1 METSRLADYF
11 VVVGFHQEK
20 ENAGSSHE
28 GVGKILQRF
37 PEKDWEDVPFH
48 PGIELFCQPGG
59 WSLYPAHRD
68 PMFHLSVLTDVEAHR
83 HYCAVLSFFEQVK
96 VIGQK
101 PTDDW
106 EAEDVEPVV
115 MYAPK
120 CLVLITRLE
129 YFETIR
135 NCLGLIYTVYIEGH
149 DRPIESLVGN
159 ILGHVQVPPPGG
171 PQVLFSI
178 GADDRQALQPPLTE
192 SLPITRNTVAFLV
205 QCIGIQNFVSL
216 FCAALTDNKILFLS
230 TSYNRL
236 ADACSGLLALL
247 FPMKYSYVYIP
258 VLPAYLIEV
267 LNTPTPFI
275 MGMHSSLKNEMS
287 EMVDVIVA
295 DLDGGRVTVP
305 ECVQLP
311 LPPSSMLERVQ
322 AELTM
327 VLSPD
332 LKIADMAFP
341 VSPKGSTRPEVVDKQ
356 IRAIILRLQAE
367 LLDCYRSCLCFIR
380 IHPSPVITFNK
391 GRFLFGRGLV
401 HEEFLSKLVDGMSF
415 NTFVGE
421 RGPPYRLCDIFDKL
435 VANIQ
440 EIINREG
447 SVPEKTLKRI
457 DDVADQLLHNEI
469 PNKSPVLQKIPQPS
483 EDVYSKQVQPF
494 PFLDPVKVAE
504 VIDDGMAKALVQS
517 MNPRIAKLRA
527 PKAQV
532 VPVGPPLP
540 NLEEQINLLNNS
552 ARRLEVLRTCISFIF
567 ESKLLDARRLFPAVL
582 RSLKSR
588 IARQALC
595 QELTAQVDA
604 NRALLQGQQFD
615 MVVRLINCALQEDS
629 ATEEYSLVMLIL
641 PLLTAFC
648 RKLCPGV
655 IQFAYS
661 CTQDHPVWA
670 STQFWE
676 TAFYA
681 DVELNI
687 KALYLPES
695 NHKEAHNEGFAASSD
710 SLSNSSN
717 TSTNGVSVPEDKT
730 ALEIAAEQLKSWPH
744 LSREVQDELIQN
756 EEGIVYS
763 QAVHYANRMVCLR
776 VPLDASRG
784 LKNSITL
791 ERDSGGSS
799 NQTGSIGGSDDYDR
813 EIDYADSDVGAVV
826 CKFVSRFID
835 KVCTEAGVSQDHLKN
850 LHTMIP
856 GLVSM
861 QMETLEAV
869 NKESKRLPPIKKPT
883 ILKPILLPG
892 EDLYLEGLRGYL
904 LPDGREDGQGGVLGG
919 PALLPAEG
927 AIFITAYRIIFKGT
941 PVDMQACEQV
951 VTRSFPVA
959 TLLKEKKISVTN
971 HCNQLNLE
979 QFLPEGM
986 QLRSET
992 FQLMKIAFDEECG
1005 LEKIEMFRKTA
1016 VKLRYPQS
1024 VYQMFAFHGADVS
1037 PALTAQMKNKEKS
1050 TTLRKIAKTSKTF
1063 LRSGRRSHTGKGKS
1077 TPRKEKYAVPPF
1089 NIGDPATVARL
1100 QHQSSSNRNS
1110 VMSTSVDSVTD
1121 VDSRPSSLMLEDDE
1135 LSKPEHS
1142 FFTLKWG
1149 SKKLPVIDENDT
1161 GTLKPRDHLT
1171 PEKLIERLF
1180 VQDYHRLGLGS
1191 LPNANGAQSKS
1202 VPVAPFRISEVNI
1215 HFEVCKSYPPVVV
1228 VPGAC
1233 SDDNIRRL
1241 AKCHRQNRFPSICWR
1256 HPRTKSLLIRSS
1268 GFHGRGV
1275 MGMIKSS
1282 QNASTG
1288 ASDTSTSKSLEQ
1300 EKYFSTVVL
1309 NTPYGSYYKS
1319 DSLVSLNTIMPAT
1332 NEGADRTPIIGSRKQ
1347 HDQRSGTL
1355 LQRGLLRSSG
1365 GKSIQSLRPSFRRFK
1380 SPSFGSKGF
1389 MRFKGPRLRNKDEYP
1404 MRKQKGRNT
1413 RHSMLILPGAFATK
1427 MGSLRAP
1434 RTSGRSRAD
1443 FLDSYEEPH
1452 GRSGRVGVLKT
1463 ATLDNRRLSPSYA
1476 AHGRNGSVTEQDLA
1490 VTTAQDPRKAAL
1502 YVFGEKSQLRA
1513 CKTDPFNKWDFIPY
1527 DFLETR
1533 HVKASFKKL
1542 VKACQPSV
1550 KHVEP
1555 EYGFRRQVEESEWLS
1570 QIQNILQLAGAVVD
1584 LMDLQG
1590 SSVMVSFEEG
1600 WDFTTQVVSLAQ
1612 LLMDPHYRTI
1622 EGFKVLIEK
1631 EWLAFGH
1638 RFSHRSNHTV
1648 THQASGFAPV
1658 FLQFLDCVFQ
1668 VHEQFP
1674 MSFEFNQ
1681 YYLKML
1687 AYHYISSR
1695 FQTFMLDSEC
1705 ERYETSMTVLE
1716 RGQARGVDS
1725 GDSDTEQARIP
1736 VRSIWDYMEKI
1747 HKKSQV
1753 FFNLMWTPHS
1763 TILRPYTNLS
1773 KLKIWDYYFSDQL
1786 FGGPSYDREL
1796 YEKSIA
1802 EDDESPLTPADRR
1815 TVNACYDNVL
1825 ESQPDMQRWLLE
1837 EKRTLEAEL
1846 DKRMVEWKKLLEK
1859 LDSEFQTK
1867 RRNVSSDLEEAR
1879 AQGMSAHKKT
1889 TIDILIK
1896 GKNTGDIQ
1904 PKGFTYQHRFEPH
1917 NFINPQNCDYCQQL
1931 LYGVVKQGVKGMK
1944 CSDCGYNA
1952 HDTCVPSIP
1961 KQCRRQ
1967 GSGRDQVNSPPSN
1980 HATADKE
1987 EEETPVEN
1995 LEQGA
2000 DYEEFHANIPDTISH
2015 QGYLSKRG
2023 ARLKGWKQRW
2033 FVLDSQKHQLR
2044 YYETEND
2051 SQMKGYIDLK
2061 EVESV
2066 QTVFILPGNS
2076 KEMGAFD
2083 MKTTKRVYNFAADTK
2098 SASEEWM
2105 SKIQDCL
2112 S

>member
-20 ENAGSSHE
+20 ENASPSHE

-59 WSLYPAHRD
+59 WKLYSEHRD

-83 HYCAVLSFFEQVK
+83 HYCAVLTFFEQVK
-96 VIGQK
+96 VLGQK
-101 PTDDW
+101 ATDDW
-106 EAEDVEPVV
+106 EAEDVEPTV

-129 YFETIR
+129 YFETLR

-149 DRPIESLVGN
+149 DRPLEGLVGN

-178 GADDRQALQPPLTE
+178 GADDRQALQPPLSE
-192 SLPITRNTVAFLV
+192 SLPITRGTVAFLV

-247 FPMKYSYVYIP
+247 FPLKYSYVYIP
-258 VLPAYLIEV
+258 VLPAYLTEV

-275 MGMHSSLKNEMS
+275 MGMHSSLRNEVS
-287 EMVDVIVA
+287 ELVDVIVA

-305 ECVQLP
+305 ECVNLP
-311 LPPSSMLERVQ
+311 LPPTPMLERVQ
-322 AELTM
+322 EELTM
-327 VLSPD
+327 FLSPD

-341 VSPKGSTRPEVVDKQ
+341 VSPKSPARPEVLDKQ

-367 LLDCYRSCLCFIR
+367 LLNCYRSCLTFIR

-401 HEEFLSKLVDGMSF
+401 NEEFLSKLIDGMSF
-415 NTFVGE
+415 GTFVSE
-421 RGPPYRLCDIFDKL
+421 RGPPYRVCDIFDML

-440 EIINREG
+440 EIISREG
-447 SVPEKTLKRI
+447 GVAEKTMQRI
-457 DDVADQLLHNEI
+457 QEVADQLLHNEV
-469 PNKSPVLQKIPQPS
+469 PNKSQVLQKIPQPS
-483 EDVYSKQVQPF
+483 EEICKKSDGQF
-494 PFLDPVKVAE
+494 PHLDPEKVSE
-504 VIDDGMAKALVQS
+504 VLEDGMAKANLEDLLVQS

-527 PKAQV
+527 AKAQV
-532 VPVGPPLP
+532 VPVGPPLT

-567 ESKLLDARRLFPAVL
+567 DNKLLDARRLFPAVL

-595 QELTAQVDA
+595 QELTAKVEA

-629 ATEEYSLVMLIL
+629 STEEYSLIMSIL
-641 PLLTAFC
+641 PLVTAYC

-695 NHKEAHNEGFAASSD
+695 NDKEALNEGFTASSD

-717 TSTNGVSVPEDKT
+717 TSANGIIIPEEKS
-730 ALEIAAEQLKSWPH
+730 ALQIAAEQLKSWPH
-744 LSREVQDELIQN
+744 LTKELKEELIQN

-799 NQTGSIGGSDDYDR
+799 NQTGSIGGSDEYDNDIDYD
-813 EIDYADSDVGAVV
+813 DGDVGAVV

-835 KVCTEAGVSQDHLKN
+835 KVCTEAGVTQEHLKS

-892 EDLYLEGLRGYL
+892 EELYLEGLRGYL
-904 LPDGREDGQGGVLGG
+904 LPDGREDGQGGILGG

-927 AIFITAYRIIFKGT
+927 AIFITTYRVVFKGT

-951 VTRSFPVA
+951 VTRSFPVSA
-959 TLLKEKKISVTN
+959 LLKEKKINVTN
-971 HCNQLNLE
+971 VCNLLNLE
-979 QFLPEGM
+979 QFLQEGM
-986 QLRSET
+986 QLRSVT

-1005 LEKIEMFRKTA
+1005 LEKIEMFRKTLM
-1016 VKLRYPQS
+1016 KLRYPQS

-1037 PALTAQMKNKEKS
+1037 PALSAQMKNKEKS

-1063 LRSGRRSHTGKGKS
+1063 LRTGKRSQSSKS
-1077 TPRKEKYAVPPF
+1077 KGADRKNKYVIP
-1089 NIGDPATVARL
+1089 NMNDPYRL
-1100 QHQSSSNRNS
+1100 QQASTSNRNS
-1110 VMSTSVDSVTD
+1110 VLSTSTDSVTD
-1121 VDSRPSSLMLEDDE
+1121 IDSRPSSVMIEDDE
-1135 LSKPEHS
+1135 LSKREHS

-1149 SKKLPVIDENDT
+1149 RKLPVIDENDS
-1161 GTLKPRDHLT
+1161 GTLKPRDNLT
-1171 PEKLIERLF
+1171 SEKLIERLF

-1191 LPNANGAQSKS
+1191 LPNANGSQSKS
-1202 VPVAPFRISEVNI
+1202 VPVAPFRISEVNM

-1233 SDDNIRRL
+1233 SDDNVRRL
-1241 AKCHRQNRFPSICWR
+1241 AKCHRQNRFPCICWR
-1256 HPRTKSLLIRSS
+1256 HPRTKALLIRSS

-1282 QNASTG
+1282 QNTSTG
-1288 ASDTSTSKSLEQ
+1288 ASETSTSKSLEQ

-1319 DSLVSLNTIMPAT
+1319 DSLVSLNTIIPAS
-1332 NEGADRTPIIGSRKQ
+1332 NDAPDGTPIIGSRR
-1347 HDQRSGTL
+1347 HHEQRSGTL
-1355 LQRGLLRSSG
+1355 LNRGFLRSSG
-1365 GKSIQSLRPSFRRFK
+1365 GKSVQGFRPKHPLFSVTTLRR
-1380 SPSFGSKGF
+1380 
-1389 MRFKGPRLRNKDEYP
+1389 
-1404 MRKQKGRNT
+1404 
-1413 RHSMLILPGAFATK
+1413 GAFASK

-1434 RTSGRSRAD
+1434 RTSGRKPSPLFMESFQD
-1443 FLDSYEEPH
+1443 PY
-1452 GRSGRVGVLKT
+1452 GRNVRGNLRT

-1513 CKTDPFNKWDFIPY
+1513 CKTDPYNKWDFIPY
-1527 DFLETR
+1527 DFVETR
-1533 HVKASFKKL
+1533 HAKASFKKL
-1542 VKACQPSV
+1542 VKACQPSA

-1555 EYGFRRQVEESEWLS
+1555 EYGFRKLVEDSEWLI

-1622 EGFKVLIEK
+1622 EGFKVLCEK

-1648 THQASGFAPV
+1648 AHQASVFAPV

-1687 AYHYISSR
+1687 AYHYVSSR

-1705 ERYETSMTVLE
+1705 ERYETSMSVLE
-1716 RGQARGVDS
+1716 RGPTRGHES
-1725 GDSDTEQARIP
+1725 GDSDTEVPRIP
-1736 VRSIWDYMEKI
+1736 VRSLWDYIEKT
-1747 HKKSQV
+1747 HKKSQL
-1753 FFNLMWTPHS
+1753 FFNFMYTPTPHS
-1763 TILRPYTNLS
+1763 QILRPYTNLS

-1786 FGGPSYDREL
+1786 AGGPSYDREL
-1796 YEKSIA
+1796 FEKSVA

-1815 TVNACYDNVL
+1815 TVNACYDSVL
-1825 ESQPDMQRWLLE
+1825 EAQPDMHRWLLE

-1846 DKRMVEWKKLLEK
+1846 DQKQTEWRQLLEK
-1859 LDSEFQTK
+1859 MDNQFKSK
-1867 RRNVSSDLEEAR
+1867 RRKVSSDLEEAR

-1917 NFINPQNCDYCQQL
+1917 NFIKPQNCDYCQQM

-1944 CSDCGYNA
+1944 CEECGYNA
-1952 HDTCVPSIP
+1952 HDKCIPHVP

-1967 GSGRDQVNSPPSN
+1967 GSTRDQVVSQPS
-1980 HATADKE
+1980 HQAASDKTE
-1987 EEETPVEN
+1987 EEVPPEPEVHT
-1995 LEQGA
+1995 GG
-2000 DYEEFHANIPDTISH
+2000 YEDFHANIPDTISH

-2023 ARLKGWKQRW
+2023 ARLRSWKQRW

-2044 YYETEND
+2044 YYETEHD
-2051 SQMKGYIDLK
+2051 SQMRGFIDLK
-2061 EVESV
+2061 EVESIQPV
-2066 QTVFILPGNS
+2066 HILPGSNR
-2076 KEMGAFD
+2076 EVGAFD
-2083 MKTTKRVYNFAADTK
+2083 MKTTKRVYNFLADTRT
-2098 SASEEWM
+2098 ASDEWI